1 MLETV
6 SHNPELDFK
15 MNIIQ
20 LVKVQIEKGIKQLMA
35 IAAQMCN
42 RIKIPIHIL
51 IHSKMNTVMKRK
63 TILKNTMMNTM
74 VRMKTILQIMVKMKI
89 VLKKGSKV
97 HLNKIGDYPPKF
109 HLKIYLRLHIVH

>member
-15 MNIIQ
+15 MNIHQ
-20 LVKVQIEKGIKQLMA
+20 LVKVQIVKGIKHLMA
-35 IAAQMCN
+35 TAAQICH

-63 TILKNTMMNTM
+63 KNNFEEYYDEYYDEDENHSAEYY
-74 VRMKTILQIMVKMKI
+74 
-89 VLKKGSKV
+89 GEDEDSFEE
-97 HLNKIGDYPPKF
+97 G
-109 HLKIYLRLHIVH
+109 

>member
-6 SHNPELDFK
+6 SHNPQLDFK
-15 MNIIQ
+15 MNILQ
-20 LVKVQIEKGIKQLMA
+20 LVKVQIVKGIKHLMA
-35 IAAQMCN
+35 TAAQICH

-74 VRMKTILQIMVKMKI
+74 MKMKTVSEEYYGEDENSFKE
-89 VLKKGSKV
+89 G
-97 HLNKIGDYPPKF
+97 
-109 HLKIYLRLHIVH
+109 